1 MNVALQIR
9 DVPEDV
15 RDTLSRRAAD
25 AGLSL
30 QKYLLEIVVREAGQS
45 RNVELLRRIKPA
57 SSTGS
62 GAADWLEQARAE
74 RARQIEDAAE

>member
-15 RDTLSRRAAD
+15 RDALARRAAD

-30 QKYLLEIVVREAGQS
+30 QKYLLEIVTREAGQR
-45 RNVELLRRIKPA
+45 RNVELLKDLRPA
-57 SSTGS
+57 SAL
-62 GAADWLEQARAE
+62 GAGTDWLAEARAE
-74 RARQIEDAAE
+74 RARQVEDVLE